1 MWDRNHGEAAE
12 MSDIYCIEAIG
23 PLAILTTWPN
33 ILKNALWVHYI
44 DNVASQYSLVKG
56 SSSIAAG
63 DVIVGETWKKIQS
76 LGTFAYFDRV
86 ESEANPVDG
95 LSRGRREGPWQRVV
109 RARLPDNL
117 QELLAA
123 EKSDSDID

>member
-1 MWDRNHGEAAE
+1 M
-12 MSDIYCIEAIG
+12 
-23 PLAILTTWPN
+23 
-33 ILKNALWVHYI
+33 
-44 DNVASQYSLVKG
+44 KG

-95 LSRGRREGPWQRVV
+95 LSRGRPEGPWQRVV

-123 EKSDSDID
+123 EESDSDID